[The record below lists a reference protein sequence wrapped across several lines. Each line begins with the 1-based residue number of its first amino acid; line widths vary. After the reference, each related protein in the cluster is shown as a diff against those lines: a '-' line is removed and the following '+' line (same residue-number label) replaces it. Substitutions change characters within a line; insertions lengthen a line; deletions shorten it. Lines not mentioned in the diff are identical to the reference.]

1 MKKVL
6 EYIIICSG
14 INMHEIG
21 LEQSPAY
28 VDIPINPDMSNIFW
42 VDPEQLARIGG
53 LVNSAKLT
61 TMAIGVESRRQGLIS
76 TSVEE
81 KLQPLFESLPNRDSG
96 IRAFE
101 VGIMYGNLLHAD
113 DSAAESKSD
122 TTAETN
128 RRISSELLAEMASS
142 SQGLDLTSEVDNFNL
157 FMTLRDLE
165 VDYAGT
171 DVIAFCLAGTQDH
184 IRNIFYQTSGS
195 DTPPSSEE
203 LLTVQSM
210 YYAGVLLGAIESSDK
225 QLPQPRVEIV
235 RGRRDPVENV
245 SARIKFAPG
254 DDLSSSIDYYLRSKY
269 LFKPVGVTTNRRS
282 EPKPAISIIPNGM
295 QFAPNSIDVP
305 IYAPGLS
312 EYSSVTTVLA
322 KDIDAVLIKPKQVDD
337 NLGKVR
343 IEIDTKVEDLFY
355 DQDSLIDSEIVGLIV
370 GNHLVSAIDPSHP
383 WASGIEELIL
393 NNLSVDEKLFE
404 YSTELQLWEATS
416 REMKLARHS
425 TKFAALFALAWP
437 WLVDGVEALTGQDS
451 KVEWSYNIP
460 IDMLILG
467 AMGVWHFG
475 RKALEQMH
483 EREHG
488 SAKKF
493 DELFQDGVDKG
504 ILR

>member
-1 MKKVL
+1 
-6 EYIIICSG
+6 
-14 INMHEIG
+14 MHEIIP
-21 LEQSPAY
+21 EQSPSY
-28 VDIPINPDMSNIFW
+28 VDLPVNPDMSNIFW
-42 VDPEQLARIGG
+42 IDPGQLARIGG
-53 LVNSAKLT
+53 LVNTAKLS

-76 TSVEE
+76 PLSEQQ
-81 KLQPLFESLPNRDSG
+81 LQPLFDSLPNSSSG
-96 IRAFE
+96 KKAFE
-101 VGIMYGNLLHAD
+101 VGVMYGNLLHTD
-113 DSAAESKSD
+113 DSPTKSKSD
-122 TTAETN
+122 ITADNN
-128 RRISSELLAEMASS
+128 RRISSELIEEMASS

-184 IRNIFYQTSGS
+184 IRNIFYQTSGA
-195 DTPPSSEE
+195 DTPPSPEE

-210 YYAGVLLGAIESSDK
+210 YYAGVLVGAIESSDK

-235 RGRRDPVENV
+235 RGRRDPVEAV
-245 SARIKFAPG
+245 SARIEFDPG
-254 DDLSSSIDYYLRSKY
+254 DDLSSSLDYYLRSKY

-282 EPKPAISIIPNGM
+282 EPRPAISIIPNGM

-305 IYAPGLS
+305 IYVPGLS

-322 KDIDAVLIKPKQVDD
+322 KDIDAVLIKPKEADD
-337 NLGKVR
+337 DLGKVR
-343 IEIDTKVEDLFY
+343 VEIETDVEDLFY
-355 DQDSLIDSEIVGLIV
+355 DQDRLTDGEIVGLIV
-370 GNHLVSAIDPSHP
+370 DNLFVSAIDPAHP
-383 WASGIEELIL
+383 WAPEIEELIFD
-393 NNLSVDEKLFE
+393 NLKIEKKQFE
-404 YSTELQLWEATS
+404 YSTELRLWEATS

-437 WLVDGVEALTGQDS
+437 WLVDGVESLTGQDTT
-451 KVEWSYNIP
+451 VEWGYNIP

-483 EREHG
+483 DRENE

-493 DELFQDGVDKG
+493 DKLLQDGIDEG
-504 ILR
+504 ILQ